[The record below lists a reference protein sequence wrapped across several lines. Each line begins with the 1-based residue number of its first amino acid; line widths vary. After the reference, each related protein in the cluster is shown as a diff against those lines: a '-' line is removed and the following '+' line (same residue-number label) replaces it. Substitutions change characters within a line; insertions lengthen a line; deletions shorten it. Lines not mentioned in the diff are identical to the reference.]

1 MCVAIP
7 ARIKSLDG
15 LMAEVEV
22 GGISRKVSVQLTPE
36 VRKGEYVLIHAGFA
50 IHVIDEQEAE
60 ETMKLFE
67 EIGGLEEYSSVPGVD
82 RSGEK
87 I

>member
-82 RSGEK
+82 QSGEK